1 MKMTITGLTRILAV
15 VGDPID
21 GARAPEALGAVMA
34 ELRLDVAVIPIGI
47 GSDGLAGFVR
57 AARSWRN
64 LDGILVTMPHK
75 AAMCELVDHL
85 SAQARLTGAVNLVRR
100 SPDGE
105 LWGDQ
110 IDGEGFVNSVI
121 ERGVVLTGMNVVMLG
136 AGGVAR
142 SIAFSLA
149 AAGIASLTIVNR
161 SLERAL
167 ALVHDLDASF
177 PALKTSVGNESAVA
191 AADLLVNA
199 TSVGSAVQPGRPI
212 NPDLIRAG
220 MIVADVV
227 AKPTNTV
234 LLIAAAERGAT
245 THSGGEMQ
253 KAQFRSIV
261 EVSTGKLGDNE

>member
-1 MKMTITGLTRILAV
+1 MPITGFTRVLAV
-15 VGDPID
+15 IGDPID

-34 ELRLDVAVIPIGI
+34 DLDLDVVVIPVGI
-47 GSDGLAGFVR
+47 GSDGLAGFVK

-100 SPDGE
+100 AADGE

-110 IDGEGFVNSVI
+110 VDGEGFANSLT
-121 ERGVVLTGMNVVMLG
+121 ERGFVLDGMNVVMLG

-149 AAGIASLTIVNR
+149 AEGIASLTIVNR
-161 SLERAL
+161 SRERAL
-167 ALVHDLDASF
+167 ALVDDLDASF
-177 PALKTSVGNESAVA
+177 PALRSTVGDESSVAT
-191 AADLLVNA
+191 ADLLVNA
-199 TSVGSAVQPGRPI
+199 TSVGSLVQPGKPLS
-212 NPDLIRAG
+212 DVGLIRPG
-220 MIVADVV
+220 MIVADVI
-227 AKPTNTV
+227 AKPTQTA
-234 LLIAAAERGAT
+234 LLLAAADRGAT
-245 THSGGEMQ
+245 THSGDLMQ

-261 EVSTGKLGDNE
+261 EVSQGRPTDRE